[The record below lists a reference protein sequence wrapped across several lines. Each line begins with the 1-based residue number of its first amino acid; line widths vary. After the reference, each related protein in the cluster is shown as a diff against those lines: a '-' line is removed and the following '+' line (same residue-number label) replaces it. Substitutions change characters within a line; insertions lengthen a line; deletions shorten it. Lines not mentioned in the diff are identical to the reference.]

1 MNFNDA
7 FELNKPNNTHPNSER
22 CAVLKDANPI
32 ASAFIPFDKDDIEQS
47 VGSRFE
53 QQVAKYPN
61 HIAIKSKTHVL
72 NYIQL
77 NQWANKIARA
87 TLAFPSQQPVIIF
100 LEQGAPFIATFL
112 AVLKTGRCAVPVD
125 PTFPSS
131 RNSKIIDDSQASL
144 IITNQANWVEAKTQ
158 RPKTCALLN
167 LDELD
172 STLSVENLPKESEG
186 AISPDAIA
194 YILYTSGSTGNPK
207 GVFQNHRNLLHFI
220 RHQVNSLK
228 VSPGDR
234 TTMLYSCSVNGSLRG
249 TLYTLLNGATLC
261 PFNVKREGLTNLI
274 NWLAE
279 EKITIYHSVTTLFRH
294 MNSVLTQANPFP
306 HIRMVIL
313 GGEAVSAEDVALY
326 KRIFSSRCLLYTGL
340 GATETGT
347 VREYIVN
354 KQTVVDGSRMPLGY
368 GVKDRDIMLW
378 DEAGR
383 EVEPGQ
389 VGEICVQSPYLALG
403 YWQNP
408 KKTRAAFLHDPTGGD
423 RRIYRTGDLGKLLP
437 DGCLV
442 HQGRKDF
449 QVKIR
454 GYRVELSE
462 IELALVRHD
471 SVKEVVVV
479 GREDGLGT
487 QRLIAYMVPV
497 SMPNRF
503 SYRQRCEV
511 TLIESPLEDNL
522 ESNLEL
528 EPIPPTVLI
537 SEDIAADSIGIMGI
551 TDGFQSGARVS
562 LDMRLP
568 GQETPITVIGQI
580 TQRQEPRARIQ
591 FEALSERDAEAISQ
605 GIDYLCEQ
613 AGLFRFSESTLVG
626 NLRSQLKQLLPD
638 YMVPSAFVLLAS
650 LPLTANGKVNRKA
663 LPEPSADDLLL
674 ASPFVKPITPT
685 QKALADIWQ
694 QVLGRSQVSIEDN
707 FFELGGHSLLAAQIV
722 ARIQTVCQV
731 DLPLSVLF
739 EIPTVAGL
747 AAYVD
752 QSILDPSVSDPS
764 ILDPSILDPSVL
776 NPGVARLNGDKSNE
790 LLSPVSTTKTAAMPL
805 SFAQQRLWFLQQLD
819 PQSSAYH
826 ITRTLRL
833 QGTCQVAALRR
844 ALLMILVRHES
855 LRTTFVETEGTLQQH
870 VISPD
875 TFDLQIIDLS
885 NLSDKQQEKALSS
898 RLAKA
903 LQHPFNLSC
912 DLMLRAS
919 LIRLSEEGHV
929 LQIVM
934 HHIASDGWS
943 MSVFRHELSVLYTA
957 YAHHGTETEKARR
970 LPELPIQYADFARW
984 QRQWLAGKTLKRQ
997 LTYWKQQLLDA
1008 PLLLVLPTDYPRPA
1022 QPSYQGAWLTFHL
1035 SSPLTKGLKRLSQQ
1049 NGATLFM
1056 TLLAAFNALL
1066 YRYTQQTD
1074 IVVGSPIANRNRPEL
1089 EGLIGFFANTLAL
1102 RTNLAGKP
1110 SFQTLL
1116 KRVRQTALGAY
1127 AHQNLPFEKLVE
1139 ELQPT
1144 RNLSYSPL
1152 FQVFFALQNPPCS
1165 PAPMGALKVH
1175 SSPIQNETAKF
1186 DLTLS
1191 MKEVERDGQTALQ
1204 GIFKY
1209 STDLFATDR
1218 IEQMVEHFQ
1227 RLLEAVVAHPDE
1239 AIDTLPM
1246 LSVAEQQKLLIDWND
1261 TQTAYPQ
1268 EQCIHQLFENQVAQ
1282 TPAAIALV
1290 YRGQQL
1296 TYQELNCRANR
1307 LAHDLRQQGVTA
1319 ETLVGLCAM
1328 RSLDTIVGLLG
1339 ILKAG
1344 GAYVPLDPN
1353 YPQERLAQIVDDA
1366 QLEIVV
1372 TQKQFQRDWKHLKM
1386 VLLNGEP
1393 NPLRATNPSS
1403 LTTPENLAYVLYTS
1417 GSNGKPKGVM
1427 IEHRSVS
1434 NLSSALQQSIEPYT
1448 QSEPLTVSLNGS
1460 FAFDTS
1466 VKQIVQL
1473 LHGHTLNI
1481 IPEDIRVDGD
1491 ALLAHLQEHKVNVF
1505 DATPSQLNLLLSA
1518 GLLKREFPKCVLLG
1532 GEPINAATW
1541 QALSGAKNV
1550 HFYNVYGPTECTVDA
1565 TIHSLRQAA
1574 TEPTIGRPIANV
1586 TTYIL
1591 DAQLNPVPVN
1601 VPGELH
1607 IGGAGV
1613 ARGYLNRPEL
1623 TAQKFIANPFGA
1635 GRLYKTGDL
1644 ARYQT
1649 DGTIDYLGRIDQQV
1663 KLRGFRIELG
1673 EIEALLLQQA
1683 AIQQAAVIVRED
1695 VPGERQLVAYVV
1707 AKEIGANE
1715 LADKQI
1721 KQPLKLDSVR
1731 LDSVRQAL
1739 QQQLPQYMLPSAFIV
1754 LAELPLTP
1762 NGKRDARS
1770 LPAPKKDSRTTELT
1784 EPRTLTEKLLAQIWC
1799 SILRCSKVGI
1809 HDTFFELG
1817 GHSLLAAQ
1825 VISRIRLRMVLDV
1838 PLRSL
1843 FEHPTIAELA
1853 EFIDRSIAQPLTGEG
1868 AFSKPQIKR
1877 ALPAIAPRKETTP
1890 PPLSFAQQRF
1900 WFLQQ
1905 LEPAGSRYHIT
1916 WTQQLQGALQ
1926 VDALRQALR
1935 SIVQRHEALRTY
1947 FVTVDGVPQQVVH
1960 SADAFDLPLI
1970 DPLTDLSGAT
1980 VENPEQTLAS
1990 LLVQSAREPF
2000 NLAADLMLRAVL
2012 VRLDEQ
2018 THVLQI
2024 VIHHI
2029 ATDGWSMAVFRRE
2042 LNALYEAYAHQQA
2055 NPLPGLPIQYGD
2067 FAAWQRQWLTG
2078 EVLAS
2083 QLGYW
2088 KQQLQGAPALL
2099 SLPTDY
2105 PRPAQPSYQ
2114 GARTTFTVSA
2124 PLVRS
2129 LNRLSQQSNAT
2140 LFMTLLAAFNTLLY
2154 RYSQQDDIVVGSP
2167 IANRDRP
2174 ELEDLIG
2181 FFTNTLALRTNL
2193 SGQPSFTDLLKR
2205 VRQMSLDAYTHQNL
2219 PFEKLVEEL
2228 QPERS
2233 LSYSPLFQVLFALQ
2247 NESQS
2252 EQAFSE
2258 LICYPHPI
2266 ENETAKFDLTLTL
2279 QISKGA
2285 LKGTFKYN
2293 TDLFEASTIERMAG
2307 HFQTLLTSI
2316 VAHPDQSI
2324 AALPMLTSAE
2334 QRQLLLAWNDTQ
2346 TAPWPYQSIQQMF
2359 EAQVEQAPEAIALVY
2374 QAGDEPEADEA
2385 EQLTYRELNIRANQL
2400 AHYLQDKGV
2409 GPEVLVGLCVPRSL
2423 DMIVSLLGI
2432 LKAGGAYVPL
2442 DPVLPQERLDY
2453 MLTDSQA
2460 DIVVTPQTLQA
2471 SLNDYRSHVDNPVC
2485 QTQSDN
2491 LAYVLYTSGSTGQPK
2506 GVSIEHRQLLN
2517 YTQGIVARLNLPR
2530 GASFATVSTLAAD
2543 LGNTVIF
2550 AALAT
2555 GGCLH
2560 VISQEKIMQP
2570 NSLAAYFN
2578 QHKIDCLKIV
2588 PSHLAA
2594 LLTAQQPQQIL
2605 PRQRLLLGGEAC
2617 TWSLI
2622 EKIQSLV
2629 PECVVFNHYG
2639 PTETTVGVTTCELA
2653 REPWNG
2659 LATVPPIGKPL
2670 TNSQLYLLDPHRQL
2684 VPLGTLGEV
2693 YIGGMGL
2700 ARGYFNRPVLTSE
2713 KFIKNPFNE
2722 TREVSPRLYKTGD
2735 LGRRLPDGSIEL
2747 IGRID
2752 DQIKIRGNRVELGEV
2767 ESALIA
2773 HPQVQQCV
2781 VLVRED
2787 KLGEKCLVA
2796 YIVGDSDP
2804 CAQGCRERYREGYR
2818 DFLQQTL
2825 PMYMVPVAFVAI
2837 AALPLTPNGKIDRK
2851 ALAKLD
2857 YAPSKTNKQAYVA
2870 PETALE
2876 RKIANIWA
2884 DVLQLDNISTQDSFF
2899 DLGGHSLLAMHLM
2912 SQLQTQLQQPISLS
2926 MLFQAPTVKQLALA
2940 LQKQAPSAEPLSDTP
2955 KSLVTLQVGLQRKL
2969 PLFFI
2974 HPIGG
2979 SVMCYQ
2985 ELAHRLGHDQ
2995 PVYALQSRRLST
3007 EQESPVTDLP
3017 PHTQLQAMAQGYIEE
3032 IRRVQPAG
3040 PYALGGW
3047 SMGGVVAFE
3056 MAQQLRSQGQQ
3067 VSSLTL
3073 IDSHAPSARR
3083 QNKSD
3088 EALLMRFAK
3097 HLALSETHSL
3107 STLAQLE
3114 QLKQALSDQPFSQ
3127 QLTGLLKGLKQLNIL
3142 PADFSIEKLR
3152 QLFTVFKE
3160 NFKAV
3165 NHYQP
3170 KPYAG
3175 ALSLFTCQ
3183 EPVSKASQKQ
3193 SAQTDFWQGLTD
3205 EALTVTEL
3213 AGNHFTILREP
3224 SVAVIAKHLKEV
3236 AMQPKPSG

>member
-1 MNFNDA
+1 MSFNDA
-7 FELNKPNNTHPNSER
+7 LELNQPDNIHPNSEH
-22 CAVLKDANPI
+22 CAVFGEATQT
-32 ASAFIPFDKDDIEQS
+32 ASAFVPFVEEDIEQS

-53 QQVAKYPN
+53 QQVTQYPN
-61 HIAIKSKTHVL
+61 HIALNSRTHEL
-72 NYIQL
+72 SYLQL
-77 NQWANKIARA
+77 NQWANQIARA

-100 LEQGAPFIATFL
+100 LEQGAPFIASFL

-131 RNSKIIDDSQASL
+131 RNSNIIDDSRADL
-144 IITNQANWVEAKTQ
+144 IITNQANLAEAKAQ
-158 RPKTCALLN
+158 RPKNCALLN

-172 STLSVENLPKESEG
+172 STLSVENLSEDSEG
-186 AISPDAIA
+186 SVSPDAIA
-194 YILYTSGSTGNPK
+194 YILYTSGSTGKPK
-207 GVFQNHRNLLHFI
+207 GVYQNHRNLLHFI

-228 VSPGDR
+228 ISPGDR

-274 NWLAE
+274 NWLTE

-294 MNSVLTQANPFP
+294 MTSVLTQLDPFP
-306 HIRMVIL
+306 NVRMVIL

-326 KRIFSSRCLLYTGL
+326 KKIFSSRCLLYTGL

-347 VREYIVN
+347 IREYIVN
-354 KQTVVDGSRMPLGY
+354 KQTVVNGSRMPLGY

-378 DEAGR
+378 DEAGQ
-383 EVEPGQ
+383 EVETGQ

-408 KKTRAAFLHDPTGGD
+408 EKTQAAFLNDPTGGD

-462 IELALVRHD
+462 IELALVRQD

-479 GREDGLGT
+479 GRADSSGT
-487 QRLIAYMVPV
+487 QRLIAYVVPV
-497 SMPNRF
+497 SLPDRF

-511 TLIESPLEDNL
+511 ALL
-522 ESNLEL
+522 ESAVEDPQENTLENTPKNNSQL
-528 EPIPPTVLI
+528 EHSSPTVLT
-537 SEDIAADSIGIMGI
+537 SEDIAPDSIGIIGI

-562 LDMRLP
+562 LTIRLP
-568 GQETPITVIGQI
+568 GQEIPLTVTGRI
-580 TQRQEPRARIQ
+580 TQRQDPRARIQ
-591 FEALSERDAEAISQ
+591 VEALSERDARAISQ

-613 AGLFRFSESTLVG
+613 EGLLRVSKSTLVG

-663 LPEPSADDLLL
+663 LPDPAADDLRS
-674 ASPFVKPITPT
+674 ASPFVAPVTQT
-685 QKALADIWQ
+685 QKALANIWQ

-722 ARIQTVCQV
+722 ARIQTICQV

-739 EIPTVAGL
+739 EVPTVAGL
-747 AAYVD
+747 ADYVD
-752 QSILDPSVSDPS
+752 QSVLDR
-764 ILDPSILDPSVL
+764 SVL
-776 NPGVARLNGDKSNE
+776 DQNITNQIAENLNRDKSNT
-790 LLSPVSTTKTAAMPL
+790 LLPLTTAADAMPL
-805 SFAQQRLWFLQQLD
+805 SFAQQRLWFLQQLE

-826 ITRTLRL
+826 ITRTFRL
-833 QGTCQVAALRR
+833 QGTCQVEALRK
-844 ALLMILVRHES
+844 ALQTLLDRHES
-855 LRTTFVETEGTLQQH
+855 LRTTFVEIEGTPQQC

-875 TFDLQIIDLS
+875 AFELQITDLS
-885 NLSDKQQEKALSS
+885 DLSDQQQEKALSS
-898 RLAKA
+898 YLAKA
-903 LQHPFNLSC
+903 LQHPFDLSC
-912 DLMLRAS
+912 DLLLRAA
-919 LIRLSEEGHV
+919 LIRLSETVHV

-943 MSVFRHELSVLYTA
+943 MSVFRHELSALYTA
-957 YAHHGTETEKARR
+957 YAAG
-970 LPELPIQYADFARW
+970 LPNPLPALPIQYADFARW
-984 QRQWLAGKTLKRQ
+984 QRRWLVGETLKRQ
-997 LTYWKQQLLDA
+997 LTYWKQQLLGA
-1008 PLLLVLPTDYPRPA
+1008 PPLLNLPTDYPRPA

-1035 SSPLTKGLKRLSQQ
+1035 SSSLTEGLKRLSQQ

-1056 TLLAAFNALL
+1056 TLLAAFKALL

-1102 RTNLAGKP
+1102 RTNLAGRP
-1110 SFQTLL
+1110 SFQALL
-1116 KRVRQTALGAY
+1116 KQVRQTALGAY

-1152 FQVFFALQNPPCS
+1152 FQVFFALQNPPH
-1165 PAPMGALKVH
+1165 PAAPMGALKVH

-1191 MKEVERDGQTALQ
+1191 MKEVEADGQTVLQ

-1209 STDLFATDR
+1209 STDLFAAGT

-1227 RLLEAVVAHPDE
+1227 QLLEAVVSHPDE

-1246 LSVAEQQKLLIDWND
+1246 LSVAAQQKLLIDWNA
-1261 TQTAYPQ
+1261 TQSAYQQ
-1268 EQCIHQLFENQVAQ
+1268 EQCIHQLFERQVER
-1282 TPAAIALV
+1282 TPDAIALV
-1290 YRGQQL
+1290 YQDQQL
-1296 TYQELNCRANR
+1296 TYQDLNCRANQ
-1307 LAHDLRQQGVTA
+1307 LAHDLRQQGLAA
-1319 ETLVGLCAM
+1319 ETLVGLCVV
-1328 RSLDTIVGLLG
+1328 RSLDTIIGLLG

-1353 YPQERLAQIVDDA
+1353 YPQERLAQIVEDA

-1372 TQKQFQRDWKHLKM
+1372 TQQQFERDWKPLKT
-1386 VLLNGEP
+1386 VLLEERSNLL
-1393 NPLRATNPSS
+1393 NTTNPSS
-1403 LTTPENLAYVLYTS
+1403 LTTPENLAYVIYTS
-1417 GSNGKPKGVM
+1417 GSTGKPKGVM
-1427 IEHRSVS
+1427 IQHSSVN
-1434 NLSSALQQSIEPYT
+1434 NLSSALKQSIEPYR
-1448 QSEPLTVSLNGS
+1448 QSDSLTVSLNGS

-1473 LHGHTLNI
+1473 AYGHTLNI
-1481 IPEDIRVDGD
+1481 IPADIRVDGA
-1491 ALLAHLQEHKVNVF
+1491 ALLAHLQDHQVDIF

-1518 GLLKREFPKCVLLG
+1518 GLLEREFPKCVLLG
-1532 GEPINAATW
+1532 GEPINETTW
-1541 QALSGAKNV
+1541 QSLHRAKNI

-1574 TEPTIGRPIANV
+1574 IEPTIGRPIANV

-1623 TAQKFIANPFGA
+1623 TAQKFIKNPFGT

-1644 ARYQT
+1644 ARYKAN
-1649 DGTIDYLGRIDQQV
+1649 GTLEYLGRIDQQV

-1673 EIEALLLQQA
+1673 EIEALLLKQA
-1683 AIQQAAVIVRED
+1683 AVQQAAVIVREEM
-1695 VPGERQLVAYVV
+1695 PGDRQLVAYVV
-1707 AKEIGANE
+1707 AKESVAVE
-1715 LADKQI
+1715 RADQQI
-1721 KQPLKLDSVR
+1721 NQQINQQIEQSLEIA
-1731 LDSVRQAL
+1731 SVRQAL
-1739 QQQLPQYMLPSAFIV
+1739 QQQLPQYMVPSAFV
-1754 LAELPLTP
+1754 LLAELPLTP
-1762 NGKRDARS
+1762 NGKLDVRS
-1770 LPAPKKDSRTTELT
+1770 LPAPEKENRTTELIK
-1784 EPRTLTEKLLAQIWC
+1784 PRTLTEKLLAQIWR
-1799 SILRCSKVGI
+1799 SILKCSEVGI

-1838 PLRSL
+1838 PLRRL

-1853 EFIDRSIAQPLTGEG
+1853 EFIDSALAQPLTGEG
-1868 AFSKPQIKR
+1868 EASRPQIKR
-1877 ALPAIAPRKETTP
+1877 ALPAITPRKETTP
-1890 PPLSFAQQRF
+1890 PPLSFSQQRL

-1905 LEPAGSRYHIT
+1905 LDPADSRYHIT
-1916 WTQQLQGALQ
+1916 WTQRLQGSLQ
-1926 VDALRQALR
+1926 VDALQRALQT
-1935 SIVQRHEALRTY
+1935 IVERHEALRTY
-1947 FVTVDGVPQQVVH
+1947 FVTVDGTAQQAIH
-1960 SADAFDLPLI
+1960 TADDFALSLI
-1970 DPLTDLSGAT
+1970 DLSDTAT
-1980 VENPEQTLAS
+1980 ETTEQTLTA
-1990 LLVQSAREPF
+1990 LLVQSARAPF
-2000 NLAADLMLRAVL
+2000 NLATDLMLRAVL
-2012 VRLDEQ
+2012 IRLDEQ
-2018 THVLQI
+2018 THVLQV
-2024 VIHHI
+2024 VIHHV
-2029 ATDGWSMAVFRRE
+2029 ATDGWSMAVFKRE
-2042 LNALYEAYAHQQA
+2042 LSALYEAYGHQQK
-2055 NPLPGLPIQYGD
+2055 NPLPALPIQYGD

-2088 KQQLQGAPALL
+2088 KQQLQDAPGLL
-2099 SLPTDY
+2099 ALPTDY
-2105 PRPAQPSYQ
+2105 PRPVQPSYQ
-2114 GARTTFTVSA
+2114 GARTTFTVSES
-2124 PLVRS
+2124 LVRS
-2129 LNRLSQQSNAT
+2129 LNGLSQQSNAT

-2154 RYSQQDDIVVGSP
+2154 RYTQQDDIVVGSP

-2181 FFTNTLALRTNL
+2181 FFTNTLALRTDL
-2193 SGQPSFTDLLKR
+2193 SGQPNFIDLLKR

-2228 QPERS
+2228 QPDRS
-2233 LSYSPLFQVLFALQ
+2233 LSYSPLFQVLFVLQ

-2252 EQAFSE
+2252 EQALSG
-2258 LICYPHPI
+2258 LTCDPHPV

-2279 QISKGA
+2279 QVSKGA
-2285 LKGTFKYN
+2285 LKGTFKYS
-2293 TDLFEASTIERMAG
+2293 TDLFEASTIERMVR

-2316 VAHPDQSI
+2316 VAHPNQSI
-2324 AALPMLTSAE
+2324 ATLPMLASEE
-2334 QRQLLLAWNDTQ
+2334 QHQLLSGWNNTQ

-2359 EAQVEQAPEAIALVY
+2359 ESQVEQTPEAIALVY
-2374 QAGDEPEADEA
+2374 QEA
-2385 EQLTYRELNIRANQL
+2385 EEAQRLTYRELNSRANQL
-2400 AHYLQDKGV
+2400 AHYLRDQGV
-2409 GPEVLVGLCVPRSL
+2409 GPEGLVGLCVPRSL
-2423 DMIVSLLGI
+2423 DMIVGLLGI

-2453 MLTDSQA
+2453 MLADSTA
-2460 DIVVTPQTLQA
+2460 DIVVTAQMLQTAL
-2471 SLNDYRSHVDNPVC
+2471 SDYRSCIDNPIC
-2485 QTQSDN
+2485 QTQSNN

-2506 GVSIEHRQLLN
+2506 GVAIEHGQLLN
-2517 YTQGIVARLNLPR
+2517 YTQGIVARLNLPKE
-2530 GASFATVSTLAAD
+2530 ASFATVSTLAAD

-2550 AALAT
+2550 AALAA

-2560 VISQEKIMQP
+2560 VISQERLMQP
-2570 NSLAAYFN
+2570 NLLAAYFN
-2578 QHKIDCLKIV
+2578 QHSIDCLKIV

-2617 TWSLI
+2617 TWALI
-2622 EKIQSLV
+2622 EKIQSLA
-2629 PECVVFNHYG
+2629 PECTVFNHYG
-2639 PTETTVGVTTCELA
+2639 PTETTVGVATCELT
-2653 REPWNG
+2653 REQYAEHGAEQWNG
-2659 LATVPPIGKPL
+2659 LAAVPPIGKPL
-2670 TNSQLYLLDPHRQL
+2670 ANSQLYLLDPYRQL
-2684 VPLGTLGEV
+2684 VPVGTIGEV

-2713 KFIKNPFNE
+2713 KFIANPFDE

-2752 DQIKIRGNRVELGEV
+2752 DQIKIRGNRIELGEV

-2781 VLVRED
+2781 VLARED
-2787 KLGEKCLVA
+2787 KLGKKGLGEKCLVA
-2796 YIVGDSDP
+2796 YVVGDSGTDT
-2804 CAQGCRERYREGYR
+2804 QGYR
-2818 DFLQQTL
+2818 DFLLQTL
-2825 PMYMVPVAFVAI
+2825 PAYMVPMAFVAI
-2837 AALPLTPNGKIDRK
+2837 ASLPLTPNGKIDRK

-2857 YAPSKTNKQAYVA
+2857 YAPNQADEKAYVA
-2870 PETALE
+2870 PKTALE
-2876 RKIANIWA
+2876 RKIAKIWA
-2884 DVLQLDNISTQDSFF
+2884 NVLQLETISIQDSFF
-2899 DLGGHSLLAMHLM
+2899 ELGGHSLLAMHLI
-2912 SQLQTQLQQPISLS
+2912 SQLQTQLNRTVPLS
-2926 MLFQAPTVKQLALA
+2926 VLFQAPTVKQLALA
-2940 LQKQAPSAEPLSDTP
+2940 LKEQTPAAEECSDAP
-2955 KSLVTLQVGLQRKL
+2955 KSLVILQVGSHHKP
-2969 PLFFI
+2969 PLFFV

-2979 SVMCYQ
+2979 GVMCYQ
-2985 ELAHRLGHDQ
+2985 ELARHLDQDQ
-2995 PVYALQSRRLST
+2995 PFYALQSRGLSIEPADT
-3007 EQESPVTDLP
+3007 EIELP
-3017 PHTQLQAMAQGYIEE
+3017 PHAQLQAMAKGYIAEM
-3032 IRRVQPAG
+3032 RTVQPEG

-3056 MAQQLRSQGQQ
+3056 MAQQLRSQGQF

-3073 IDSHAPSARR
+3073 IDSHAPSVRK

-3088 EALLMRFAK
+3088 AALLLRFAK

-3114 QLKQALSDQPFSQ
+3114 LLKQTLSPQPLPQ
-3127 QLTGLLKGLKQLNIL
+3127 QFTGLLAGLKQLNIL
-3142 PADFSIEKLR
+3142 PADFTIEKLK
-3152 QLFTVFKE
+3152 QLFIVFKH

-3165 NHYQP
+3165 NHYKP
-3170 KPYAG
+3170 RPYAG
-3175 ALSLFTCQ
+3175 KLKLFTCQ
-3183 EPVSKASQKQ
+3183 EPVSQSSQKQ
-3193 SAQTDFWQGLTD
+3193 SAQTAFWQGLTD
-3205 EALTVTEL
+3205 EALAVTEL
-3213 AGNHFTILREP
+3213 VGNHFTVLREP
-3224 SVAVIAKHLKEV
+3224 SVAVIAQHLKEV
-3236 AMQPKPSG
+3236 VVQPKL